1 MFLSLNTW
9 PHSSLSFAA
18 LAECC
23 DLQAEEEY
31 LLQPEQKNATV
42 QALRV
47 LLSCCCGVSL
57 FNKCLPSLLPT

>member
-31 LLQPEQKNATV
+31 LLQPEQKM
-42 QALRV
+42 QQSR
-47 LLSCCCGVSL
+47 
-57 FNKCLPSLLPT
+57 P